1 MAKTA
6 SGPFET
12 IQLTVT
18 LKESGQVASVAG
30 GMRVNDSKSSLKKQ
44 MSETERLS
52 PMSSGR

>member
-18 LKESGQVASVAG
+18 LKESGQLASVAG

-52 PMSSGR
+52 SMSSDR